1 MALAMIAIASLAAPL
16 WSSAGALDGRPAI
29 VVEARVGDHGDKTRF
44 VLEVTAPRDFLLHAE
59 PAPHRLI
66 IEFEDLDWPEAASGG
81 GAGMISGYE
90 CVAMQPAG
98 IRCILTLDGP
108 AAVRDIFYLPATATV
123 PFRFVLD
130 LEASD
135 DEAFAQMVAR
145 PVRAQL
151 EADPVPVA
159 LGIPLPPRRP
169 GTQVPVVAIDAGH
182 GGIDP
187 GAIGVSGLFEK
198 TVTLSVAL
206 LLRDILEATGEYEVF
221 LTRDDDTFLRL
232 RERVQLAR
240 EADADLFISLHADST
255 EGDSIIRGASV
266 YTLSDRAS
274 DQEAAML
281 AARENRADALG
292 QIALDPDDDMMAEI
306 LIDLS
311 QRLTQNES
319 NLLAELMVEHL
330 GEATRLLPNRAH
342 RVAGFA
348 VLKAPDVPSVLVEM
362 GYLSNAEDEALL
374 ASEAHQQAIA
384 ESIADAVE
392 SYFAWLA
399 DLQRS

>member
-1 MALAMIAIASLAAPL
+1 MALAMVAIAGLAAPL
-16 WSSAGALDGRPAI
+16 WSGAAAQDGDQAT
-29 VVEARVGDHGDKTRF
+29 VVDARVGDHGDKTRF

-59 PAPHRLI
+59 LAPHRLI
-66 IEFEDLDWPEAASGG
+66 IEFEDLGWPDAASAG
-81 GAGMISGYE
+81 GAGMIRGYE
-90 CVAMQPAG
+90 CTAMQLAG
-98 IRCILTLDGP
+98 MRCVLTLDGP
-108 AAVRDIFYLPATATV
+108 AAVRDIFYLPATGTV

-130 LEASD
+130 LEPSD
-135 DEAFAQMVAR
+135 DETFAQLVST
-145 PVRAQL
+145 PVRAEL

-169 GTQVPVVAIDAGH
+169 GSQAPVVAIDAGH

-187 GAIGVSGLFEK
+187 GAIGVSGLYEK

-206 LLRDILEATGEYEVF
+206 LLRDMLEATGEYEVF

-232 RERVQLAR
+232 RDRVRLAR

-292 QIALDPDDDMMAEI
+292 EIALDPDDDMMAEI

-342 RVAGFA
+342 RFAGFA
-348 VLKAPDVPSVLVEM
+348 VLKAPDVPSVLIEM

-384 ESIADAVE
+384 GSIADAIE
-392 SYFAWLA
+392 SYFTWLA